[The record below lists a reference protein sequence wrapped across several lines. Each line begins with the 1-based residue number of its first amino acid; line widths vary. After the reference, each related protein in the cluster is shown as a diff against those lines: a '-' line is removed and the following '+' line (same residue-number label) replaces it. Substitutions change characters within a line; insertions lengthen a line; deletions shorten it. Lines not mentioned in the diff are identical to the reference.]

1 MNFTAGAAA
10 VVAEKTMTS
19 VKSTAEW
26 AAHAGEVG
34 HVSAKTEEAAV
45 AMMAAAAVEVAAA
58 AVVVAAVVVA
68 NDRAPANVAANV
80 LVTVLAG
87 QAAINDLL
95 MTSNYLVHTLD
106 YMNEKDQYMKKNHLL
121 FLEFS

>member
-45 AMMAAAAVEVAAA
+45 AMMAAAAVEVAA

-106 YMNEKDQYMKKNHLL
+106 YMNEKDQYMKKNHFL